1 MLFHESR
8 FATRVHD
15 FDAEDDPAVL
25 QILRVKAGSARTRGR
40 HKDQMQMRSYFGDFN
55 RSVEDAALW
64 GWPRGR
70 RGASTPQQ
78 RQIRGQ
84 AWNQDLFTLR
94 RSQWRTSAYCGTAV
108 GEVLVTAIRPR
119 RRRRRIAAWIEDLES
134 PVRADRLWRLT

>member
-25 QILRVKAGSARTRGR
+25 QILRVKGGSARTRGR

-55 RSVEDAALW
+55 RSVEHAALW

-70 RGASTPQQ
+70 RGASTHSNGKLEVRPG
-78 RQIRGQ
+78 I
-84 AWNQDLFTLR
+84 
-94 RSQWRTSAYCGTAV
+94 RTSSPSGGASGGPA
-108 GEVLVTAIRPR
+108 
-119 RRRRRIAAWIEDLES
+119 RIAEPRWE
-134 PVRADRLWRLT
+134 RFW